1 MPNWSKEY
9 CTILEVDVEIC
20 SVIDIQFA
28 NGDLVSVKASTIIPA
43 GYRVFWED
51 RPKIIDGGRAIVFS
65 ATPKRLEV
73 SWELIRRLT
82 DVRFAKRMAKL
93 AAKQSKHIGKRLR
106 GLRKNRGLTQADIA
120 LRTGI
125 EPANI
130 SRIENGKFDIAAS
143 TLWKILGAMGYSA
156 GDLAEPNPHKEK
168 EMDNG

>member
-1 MPNWSKEY
+1 MPTMGKEY
-9 CTILEVDVEIC
+9 CTILEVDVEIF
-20 SVIDIQFA
+20 SVDIQFA
-28 NGDLVSVKASTIIPA
+28 NGDLVSVKKSAIIPA
-43 GYRVFWED
+43 NYKIFWED
-51 RPKIIDGGRAIVFS
+51 HPKVIENGAAIAFS

-82 DVRFAKRMAKL
+82 DVKFAKRMAKL

-106 GLRKNRGLTQADIA
+106 VLRKNRGLTQADVA

-130 SRIENGKFDIAAS
+130 SRIENGKFDIAAL

-156 GDLAEPNPHKEK
+156 GDLAEPKPTC
-168 EMDNG
+168 